1 MGRPGVEAH
10 PRALLR
16 AVLDGKRRRICPHS
30 WPTPVWAQLMIEQ
43 ITFDTAGM
51 TPRLLYNEKPWL
63 AQPALYTQAYSIVLT
78 AKKTVKEW
86 QDAAKSKEKK

>member
-1 MGRPGVEAH
+1 
-10 PRALLR
+10 
-16 AVLDGKRRRICPHS
+16 
-30 WPTPVWAQLMIEQ
+30 MIEQ
-43 ITFDTAGM
+43 ISFDTAGM

-78 AKKTVKEW
+78 AKKTVKDW